1 MFSGKFSVGML
12 FAFVGVLILLI
23 AFPILLYTS
32 NHNTS
37 VSYETNIENLH
48 KKSEIELSN
57 YTMKIMEM
65 VQITDKYKSDLE
77 VIIKSSIQGRYG
89 DDGSKALTLFMNEN
103 NLTLDSAMYLNI
115 QNAIVAG
122 RNEFKIHQSR
132 TMEMCAEYKKHLGYF
147 LSGTLSKMS
156 GFPKMDMK
164 HYCEPVSD
172 KKTKEAFETKEQTP
186 LQIK

>member
-1 MFSGKFSVGML
+1 MFGGKSTVGI
-12 FAFVGVLILLI
+12 FALWVGSLILLI
-23 AFPILLYTS
+23 GLPIMLYTS
-32 NHNTS
+32 NHDTS

-65 VQITDKYKSDLE
+65 VQVTDKYKSDLE
-77 VIIKSSIQGRYG
+77 VIIKASIEGRYG
-89 DDGSKALTLFMNEN
+89 DDGSKALTSFIQEN
-103 NLTLDSAMYLNI
+103 NLPLDSAMYLNI

-186 LQIK
+186 LYE